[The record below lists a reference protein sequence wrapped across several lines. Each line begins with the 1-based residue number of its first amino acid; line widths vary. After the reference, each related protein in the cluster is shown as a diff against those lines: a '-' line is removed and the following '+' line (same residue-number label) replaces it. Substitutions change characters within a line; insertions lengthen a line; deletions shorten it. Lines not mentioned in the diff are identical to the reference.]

1 MWGASPNSS
10 GVVDGDAN
18 RPTDQCGMEGHSDF
32 LTEML
37 WRGDEEELEEHYSG
51 GGDPNLIDAEGYTP
65 LHRILGIPGCRE
77 DRSDLVR
84 LLIRHGANVNQPMT
98 SYTQMTPLH
107 YAEFV
112 GEASVL
118 LEAGADIDSLNS
130 EGIPPLAQ
138 CFIREVEG
146 GFDVLRFY
154 MRRGADVSLLE
165 MDRIKAEILE
175 EQDFIGMFH
184 EDTGKCLG
192 LLAAVK
198 SAGSYRRY
206 VAAPRAALM
215 RLRTLCARGRATPP
229 HAASGMQTISVA
241 EMVIFERLFAF
252 PSSPTTKTK
261 AARRPLPN
269 EVFWHVLSFWRSSRD
284 D

>member
-1 MWGASPNSS
+1 
-10 GVVDGDAN
+10 
-18 RPTDQCGMEGHSDF
+18 
-32 LTEML
+32 
-37 WRGDEEELEEHYSG
+37 
-51 GGDPNLIDAEGYTP
+51 
-65 LHRILGIPGCRE
+65 
-77 DRSDLVR
+77 
-84 LLIRHGANVNQPMT
+84 MT

-165 MDRIKAEILE
+165 MDRIKAEIIE
-175 EQDFIGMFH
+175 EQEYFGEFH

-192 LLAAVK
+192 LFAAVK

-206 VAAPRAALM
+206 VNGPRAALM

-229 HAASGMQTISVA
+229 PGDPVL
-241 EMVIFERLFAF
+241 ERLFAAPP
-252 PSSPTTKTK
+252 PSSSTAPSGRVTRR
-261 AARRPLPN
+261 ASRLRLASRPLPN
-269 EVFWHVLSFWRSSRD
+269 DVVWHILSFWRTTRD
-284 D
+284 DGDDIESRIEDFIDFLDSDDGSSSDEDQYVPVDQWPAAFSDHYMPFNPQ